1 MSSSSYRRHR
11 FPAAVIQQA
20 VWLYFRFPLSLR
32 DVEDMLSQR
41 GIDVSYETVRRWSFK
56 FGLAYARKLRRS
68 HPRADTRW
76 HLDEVFVSI
85 NGKNVY
91 LWRAVDCEGEV
102 LDVLVQSR
110 RNKRAALKLMR
121 KLLKSQGFSPDAV
134 MTDKLPSYGAALSE
148 LGMRARHITG
158 GRINN
163 RAENSHLPV
172 RQRERRMQRFK
183 SAGSA
188 QRFLSTHAAIY
199 NTFNVQRHLIS
210 RRTMRQFRAAAMD
223 RWDAMTAAA

>member
-20 VWLYFRFPLSLR
+20 FWLYFRFPLSLR

-121 KLLKSQGFSPDAV
+121 KLLKSQGISPDAV

-163 RAENSHLPV
+163 RAENSHLPI

-183 SAGSA
+183 SAGAA

>member
-11 FPAAVIQQA
+11 FPAGVIQQA

-85 NGKNVY
+85 NGKNIY

-134 MTDKLPSYGAALSE
+134 MTDELPSYGAALSE

-158 GRINN
+158 GWINN
-163 RAENSHLPV
+163 RAENSHLPI
-172 RQRERRMQRFK
+172 RQRDDGCSDLNQLVPRNDFSQPTP
-183 SAGSA
+183 
-188 QRFLSTHAAIY
+188 LSTTLS
-199 NTFNVQRHLIS
+199 TFNAI
-210 RRTMRQFRAAAMD
+210 
-223 RWDAMTAAA
+223 

>member
-1 MSSSSYRRHR
+1 MSSSSYRRHG

-134 MTDKLPSYGAALSE
+134 MTDKLLSYGAALSE

-163 RAENSHLPV
+163 RAENSHLPI
-172 RQRERRMQRFK
+172 RQRERRMQQFK
-183 SAGSA
+183 SAGAA

>member
-41 GIDVSYETVRRWSFK
+41 GIDVSYETVRRWSSK

-121 KLLKSQGFSPDAV
+121 KLLKSQGISPDAV

-163 RAENSHLPV
+163 RAENSHLPI